1 MLYPSCEFCC
11 IVDKNRAIVGRNSE
25 GISSSDSGK
34 MGLHQKHSRGVS
46 AEEVILGA
54 YYQGQDSTGDP
65 DEYLTLAAA
74 RELERSGQGRFINRG
89 RAFRLFTRATPHDP
103 SQYRSSGRHRGESL
117 NIDPEMIERYLGGE
131 RYAVA
136 AVKAWR

>member
-1 MLYPSCEFCC
+1 MRLFAQAKRHVPQQLGKKGSHQAKGSS
-11 IVDKNRAIVGRNSE
+11 VPNREI
-25 GISSSDSGK
+25 
-34 MGLHQKHSRGVS
+34 
-46 AEEVILGA
+46 ILGA
-54 YYQGQDSTGDP
+54 YYQGQDSASEP
-65 DEYLTLAAA
+65 DEYITLEVA

-103 SQYRSSGRHRGESL
+103 TPYRSSTRRGESL
-117 NIDPEMIERYLGGE
+117 NIGPQMMERYVAGE

>member
-1 MLYPSCEFCC
+1 
-11 IVDKNRAIVGRNSE
+11 
-25 GISSSDSGK
+25 
-34 MGLHQKHSRGVS
+34 MGLHQKQARSVS
-46 AEEVILGA
+46 ENEVVLGA
-54 YYQGQDSTGDP
+54 YYQGQDSAGDP

-103 SQYRSSGRHRGESL
+103 SRYRSSGRRGESL
-117 NIDPEMIERYLGGE
+117 NIDPEMMERYLAGE

-136 AVKAWR
+136 AVKAWS